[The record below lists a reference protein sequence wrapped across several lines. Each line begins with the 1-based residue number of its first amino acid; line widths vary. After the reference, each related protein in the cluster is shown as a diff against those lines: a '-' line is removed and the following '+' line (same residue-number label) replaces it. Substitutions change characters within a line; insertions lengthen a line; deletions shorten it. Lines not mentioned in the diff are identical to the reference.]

1 MGEQELLKIQQRKNF
16 VIKFCY
22 WAVIAVCIYTGLKYL
37 LSAVFFMIAG
47 GLTVWLG
54 GGMAFFGDKENHCI
68 SPNGLSRFC
77 LSVFGGR
84 FCMDRGAV
92 CVG

>member
-37 LSAVFFMIAG
+37 LPVLFPFVLAYGIAYM
-47 GLTVWLG
+47 LDKPLLL
-54 GGMAFFGDKENHCI
+54 AFIKKLNDKGIIH
-68 SPNGLSRFC
+68 L
-77 LSVFGGR
+77 LH
-84 FCMDRGAV
+84 
-92 CVG
+92 

>member
-37 LSAVFFMIAG
+37 LPVLFPFVLAYGIAYMLDKPVRRMAGESRWKRSFFPSCFQQYF
-47 GLTVWLG
+47 L
-54 GGMAFFGDKENHCI
+54 
-68 SPNGLSRFC
+68 
-77 LSVFGGR
+77 
-84 FCMDRGAV
+84 
-92 CVG
+92 